1 MCLLNSDCNT
11 ILLNKSMNFFET
23 KRLQHRE
30 KRFHVARVIAPFC
43 AKQNFVWRKKKK
55 KNVAFCFLI
64 LFRETA
70 IYFFCVVSVCVVPN
84 SFPGIFC
91 NNCQHKNI
99 AKKVK
104 KAPRPEYIL
113 SFSTLSEDTLKK
125 VILTTDTHMKSI
137 MVKAL
142 LQSFQDGTTIQV
154 LLMETM
160 PFRSIFSRST
170 CLSSIQIRY
179 DLCSIFC

>member
-1 MCLLNSDCNT
+1 MIGECQKASKQPLLMCLLKSDCNT

-23 KRLQHRE
+23 KRLQHGK

-43 AKQNFVWRKKKK
+43 AKQNFVWRKKK

-91 NNCQHKNI
+91 NNCLRKNI
-99 AKKVK
+99 AKKAK
-104 KAPRPEYIL
+104 KKII
-113 SFSTLSEDTLKK
+113 SFSTLSGDTLKK

-170 CLSSIQIRY
+170 CLSSI
-179 DLCSIFC
+179 

>member
-1 MCLLNSDCNT
+1 
-11 ILLNKSMNFFET
+11 MNFFET
-23 KRLQHRE
+23 KRLQHRK

-104 KAPRPEYIL
+104 KTEYIL
-113 SFSTLSEDTLKK
+113 SFSTLSGDTLKK